1 MKGEAPAYI
10 VIDTHVLISAG
21 LLPNSVSAQ
30 ALILAFERF
39 VMAQNQATW
48 HELQNKIVRKK
59 FDRYFGATG
68 RLDLLARLAKT
79 LLFLNLWRS
88 LWTAGTRQTTSSLRW
103 RWMPKPPAFC
113 RATRICRCCTPTGK
127 FQFTRQASLSK
138 SWAIRCPN
146 LVDPQSGFGLS
157 CFLSNA
163 M

>member
-68 RLDLLARLAKT
+68 RLDLLARLAQNTTFFEPVAVVVDSRDATDNK
-79 LLFLNLWRS
+79 FLALA
-88 LWTAGTRQTTSSLRW
+88 LDAQ
-103 RWMPKPPAFC
+103 
-113 RATRICRCCTPTGK
+113 ATCI
-127 FQFTRQASLSK
+127 LSGDQDLQVLHPYREIPIYSPGEFVK
-138 SWAIRCPN
+138 VVGDQVSEPR
-146 LVDPQSGFGLS
+146 
-157 CFLSNA
+157 
-163 M
+163 